1 MEFFTV
7 SCLRRGRVSVDGL
20 YQGENKTGGTLK
32 VFQCRA
38 GLHDVSLECKIGQK
52 CREMTQRVLIS
63 GTNAI
68 VPLVIGFVCEVQDGS
83 DLERH

>member
-7 SCLRRGRVSVDGL
+7 SCLRRGKVSIDGTYL
-20 YQGENKTGGTLK
+20 GENKQGEFLR
-32 VFQCRA
+32 VFQCCA
-38 GLHDVSLECKIGQK
+38 GLHDVSLQCQMDRR

-68 VPLVIGFVCEVQDGS
+68 LPKEIRFFC
-83 DLERH
+83 DL

>member
-7 SCLRRGRVSVDGL
+7 SCLRKGKVSIDGSYL
-20 YQGENKTGGTLK
+20 GENKNGEFLQ

-38 GLHDVSLECKIGQK
+38 GLHDVSLECQIGRR
-52 CREMTQRVLIS
+52 CREMTQRVMIA

-68 VPLVIGFVCEVQDGS
+68 LPKEIRFLCN
-83 DLERH
+83 L

>member
-7 SCLRRGRVSVDGL
+7 SCLRRGRVLVDGL
-20 YQGENKTGGTLK
+20 YQGENKTGETLK

-38 GLHDVSLECKIGQK
+38 GLHDVSLECNIGRK

-68 VPLVIGFVCEVQDGS
+68 VPLVIDFVCEIRDGS
-83 DLERH
+83 DREPN

>member
-7 SCLRRGRVSVDGL
+7 SCLRKGRVSVDGL
-20 YQGENKTGGTLK
+20 YQGENKTGETLK

-38 GLHDVSLECKIGQK
+38 GLHDVSLECKVGQK
-52 CREMTQRVLIS
+52 CREMTQRVLIA

-68 VPLVIGFVCEVQDGS
+68 VPLVIGFVCEVRDGS
-83 DLERH
+83 DQERH

>member
-7 SCLRRGRVSVDGL
+7 SCLRRGIVSVDGL
-20 YQGENKTGGTLK
+20 YQGENKTGATLR

-38 GLHDVSLECKIGQK
+38 GLHDVSLECRIGQR
-52 CREMTQRVLIS
+52 CREMTQRVMIS

-68 VPLVIGFVCEVQDGS
+68 VPMVVRFVCELQDEMGT
-83 DLERH
+83 RR

>member
-7 SCLRRGRVSVDGL
+7 SCLRKGRVSVDGL

-68 VPLVIGFVCEVQDGS
+68 VPLVIGFVCEVRDGS
-83 DLERH
+83 DQKRH